1 MPYRNK
7 TYVCFDA
14 DNDIHYYRLMLAWKQ
29 NDNTNFNFYNAHD
42 LNRLL
47 PTSSEETIKRKL
59 RARLLNTKVFIV
71 LVGESTQ
78 YLYKFV
84 RWEMEQALGLDLPTI
99 AVNLNGKRERDDDRC
114 PPIIRDEL
122 VVHVSFHARI
132 VQHALEEWKPDYDN
146 LKQQGIS
153 GWRRYPAELYLQLGL

>member
-29 NDNTNFNFYNAHD
+29 NDNTNFGFHNAHD

-59 RARLLNTKVFIV
+59 RERLCNTKTFIV
-71 LVGESTQ
+71 LIGESTQ
-78 YLYKFV
+78 YLYRFV
-84 RWEMEQALGLDLPTI
+84 RWEMEQALALDIPII
-99 AVNLNGKRERDDDRC
+99 AVNLNGKRQMDKNRC
-114 PPIIRDEL
+114 PPIIRDKL
-122 VVHVSFHARI
+122 VAHVSFNSRI
-132 VQHALEEWKPDYDN
+132 VQHALENWTIEYYN
-146 LKQQGIS
+146 LKREGKS
-153 GWRRYPAELYLQLGL
+153 EERYYARQVYQQLGL

>member
-29 NDNTNFNFYNAHD
+29 SDNTDFQFYDAHD

-47 PTSSEETIKRKL
+47 PTSNEETIKRKL
-59 RARLLNTKVFIV
+59 RKRLLNTKVFIV
-71 LVGESTQ
+71 LVGQSTR
-78 YLYKFV
+78 YLFKFV
-84 RWEMEQALGLDLPTI
+84 RWEMEQALGLDIPII
-99 AVNLNGKRERDDDRC
+99 AVNLNGKRHRDDDRC

-122 VVHVSFHARI
+122 AVHISFNARI
-132 VQHALEEWKPDYDN
+132 VQHALENWETEYYN
-146 LKQQGIS
+146 LKRKNKS
-153 GWRRYPAELYLQLGL
+153 AARHYPSEVYRKLGL

>member
-29 NDNTNFNFYNAHD
+29 NDKTNFQFYNAHD

-47 PTSSEETIKRKL
+47 PTSTEETIKRKL
-59 RARLLNTKVFIV
+59 RERLRNTKVFIV
-71 LVGESTQ
+71 LVGKSTQ

-84 RWEMEQALGLDLPTI
+84 RWEMEQALRLNIPII
-99 AVNLNGKRERDDDRC
+99 AVNLNRKRQKDESRC

-122 VVHVSFHARI
+122 VVHVSFNARI
-132 VQHALEEWKPDYDN
+132 VQHALENWETEYHN
-146 LKQQGIS
+146 LKREATS
-153 GWRRYPAELYLQLGL
+153 GARYYNLSVYKRLEL

>member
-29 NDNTNFNFYNAHD
+29 SDKTDFQFYNAHD

-59 RARLLNTKVFIV
+59 RERLRNTKVFIV
-71 LVGESTQ
+71 LIGKSTQ

-84 RWEMEQALGLDLPTI
+84 RWEMEQALMLNIPII
-99 AVNLNGKRERDDDRC
+99 AVNLNGKRQKDKDRC
-114 PPIIRDEL
+114 P
-122 VVHVSFHARI
+122 A
-132 VQHALEEWKPDYDN
+132 YN
-146 LKQQGIS
+146 T
-153 GWRRYPAELYLQLGL
+153 

>member
-29 NDNTNFNFYNAHD
+29 SDNTDFQFYDAHD

-47 PTSSEETIKRKL
+47 PTSSEKTIKGKL
-59 RARLLNTKVFIV
+59 RERLLNTKVFIV
-71 LVGESTQ
+71 LIGQSTQ

-84 RWEMEQALGLDLPTI
+84 RWEMEQALGLDIPII
-99 AVNLNGKRERDDDRC
+99 AVNLNGKRQRDEDLC

-122 VVHVSFHARI
+122 AVHVSFNARI
-132 VQHALEEWKPDYDN
+132 VQYALERWEGEHFN
-146 LKQQGIS
+146 RKQEGIS
-153 GWRRYPAELYLQLGL
+153 GARYYPPKIYQMLGL

>member
-29 NDNTNFNFYNAHD
+29 SDNTYFQFHNAHD

-47 PTSSEETIKRKL
+47 PTSNEETIKRKL
-59 RARLLNTKVFIV
+59 KERLRNTKAFIV

-84 RWEMEQALGLDLPTI
+84 RWEMEQALQLDIPI
-99 AVNLNGKRERDDDRC
+99 VVANLNGKRRRDTNRC
-114 PPIIRDEL
+114 PPIIRDKL
-122 VVHVSFHARI
+122 VIHVSFHARI
-132 VQHALEEWKPDYDN
+132 IQYALERWPTLYYDR
-146 LKQQGIS
+146 KQVGITEAHYYRPEVYS
-153 GWRRYPAELYLQLGL
+153 ELGL

>member
-29 NDNTNFNFYNAHD
+29 SDNTDFQFYDAHD

-47 PTSSEETIKRKL
+47 SISSEETIKRRL
-59 RARLLNTKVFIV
+59 RERLRNTKVFIV
-71 LVGESTQ
+71 LIGQSTR

-84 RWEMEQALGLDLPTI
+84 RWEMEKALELSLPI
-99 AVNLNGKRERDDDRC
+99 ISVNLNGKRQKDKDLC

-122 VVHVSFHARI
+122 VVHVSFNARI
-132 VQHALEEWKPDYDN
+132 IQYALENWETGYYNRKRE
-146 LKQQGIS
+146 GIS
-153 GWRRYPAELYLQLGL
+153 GARLYRPAVYQNLGL

>member
-29 NDNTNFNFYNAHD
+29 SDNTHFQFYNAHN

-47 PTSSEETIKRKL
+47 PISSEETIKRKL
-59 RARLLNTKVFIV
+59 RERLRNTKIFIV
-71 LVGESTQ
+71 LIGQSTQ

-84 RWEMEQALGLDLPTI
+84 RWEMEQALELDIPI
-99 AVNLNGKRERDDDRC
+99 VAVNLNGKRRKDKDRC
-114 PPIIRDEL
+114 PLIIRDEL
-122 VVHVSFHARI
+122 VVHVSFNARI
-132 VQHALEEWKPDYDN
+132 IQYALENWATKHYN
-146 LKQQGIS
+146 LKLTGQS
-153 GWRRYPAELYLQLGL
+153 GAYYYPLNVYKKLGL

>member
-29 NDNTNFNFYNAHD
+29 NDSTNFQFHNAHD

-47 PTSSEETIKRKL
+47 PTSNENTIKRKL
-59 RARLLNTKVFIV
+59 RERLRNTKAFIV
-71 LVGESTQ
+71 LIGASTQ

-84 RWEMEQALGLDLPTI
+84 RWEMEQALGLDIPII
-99 AVNLNGKRERDDDRC
+99 AVNLNGKRQQDKNRC

-122 VVHVSFHARI
+122 VVHISFNARI
-132 VQHALEEWKPDYDN
+132 VQHALENWTTEYYN
-146 LKQQGIS
+146 LKGEGKS
-153 GWRRYPAELYLQLGL
+153 GNRRYPSEIYQKLGL

>member
-29 NDNTNFNFYNAHD
+29 SDNTYIQFHNAHD

-47 PTSSEETIKRKL
+47 PTSGEETIKRKL
-59 RARLLNTKVFIV
+59 KERLRNTKAFIV

-84 RWEMEQALGLDLPTI
+84 RWEMEQALQLDIPII
-99 AVNLNGKRERDDDRC
+99 AVNLNGKRGQDKNRC
-114 PPIIRDEL
+114 PPIIRDKL
-122 VVHVSFHARI
+122 VIHVSFHARI
-132 VQHALEEWKPDYDN
+132 IQYALERWPKRYYD
-146 LKQQGIS
+146 LKQQGTS
-153 GWRRYPAELYLQLGL
+153 EARYYPPEVYDELDL

>member
-29 NDNTNFNFYNAHD
+29 NDNTEFQFYNAHD

-47 PTSSEETIKRKL
+47 PTSNEETIKCKL
-59 RARLLNTKVFIV
+59 RERLLNTKVFIV
-71 LVGESTQ
+71 LIGESTQ

-84 RWEMEQALGLDLPTI
+84 RWEMEQALGLDIPII
-99 AVNLNGKRERDDDRC
+99 AINLNGKRQMDEDRC

-122 VVHVSFHARI
+122 VVHVSFNARI
-132 VQHALEEWKPDYDN
+132 VQHALENWKTEYDN
-146 LKQQGIS
+146 IKQEGKSGARYYPLKV
-153 GWRRYPAELYLQLGL
+153 YEKLGL

>member
-29 NDNTNFNFYNAHD
+29 NDNTNFRFHNAHD

-47 PTSSEETIKRKL
+47 PTSSEKTIKRKL
-59 RARLLNTKVFIV
+59 KERLRNTKTFIV
-71 LVGESTQ
+71 LIGKSTQ

-84 RWEMEQALGLDLPTI
+84 RWEMEQALGLDIPII
-99 AVNLNGKRERDDDRC
+99 AVNLNGKRQMDKNLC
-114 PPIIRDEL
+114 PPIIRDKL
-122 VVHVSFHARI
+122 VVHVSFNTRI
-132 VQHALEEWKPDYDN
+132 VQHVLENWETEYYD
-146 LKQQGIS
+146 LKRDGCS
-153 GWRRYPAELYLQLGL
+153 GARHYSREVYQKFGL

>member
-29 NDNTNFNFYNAHD
+29 KDNTNFRFHDAHD

-47 PTSSEETIKRKL
+47 STSNENTIKLKL
-59 RARLLNTKVFIV
+59 KERLRNTKAFIV
-71 LVGESTQ
+71 LIGESTR

-84 RWEMEQALGLDLPTI
+84 RWEMEQALGLNIPII
-99 AVNLNGKRERDDDRC
+99 AVNLNGKRQKDENRC

-122 VVHVSFHARI
+122 VVHISFNTRI
-132 VQHALEEWKPDYDN
+132 VQQALESWTTEYHK
-146 LKQQGIS
+146 LKQGGKS
-153 GWRRYPAELYLQLGL
+153 GAHYYRREIYQQLGL

>member
-29 NDNTNFNFYNAHD
+29 NDNTEFQFYNAHD

-47 PTSSEETIKRKL
+47 PTSNEETIKRKL
-59 RARLLNTKVFIV
+59 RERLLNTKVFIV
-71 LVGESTQ
+71 LIGESTQ

-84 RWEMEQALGLDLPTI
+84 RWEMEQALGLDLPII
-99 AVNLNGKRERDDDRC
+99 AVNLNGKRGQDKDRC
-114 PPIIRDEL
+114 PPIIRDKL
-122 VVHVSFHARI
+122 VIHVSFNARI
-132 VQHALEEWKPDYDN
+132 VQYVLERWATRYYE
-146 LKQQGIS
+146 LKQQGTCEP
-153 GWRRYPAELYLQLGL
+153 RYYPAKAYEELGL

>member
-29 NDNTNFNFYNAHD
+29 NDNTDFQFYNAHD

-47 PTSSEETIKRKL
+47 PTSNEETIKRKL
-59 RARLLNTKVFIV
+59 RERLLNTKVFIV
-71 LVGESTQ
+71 LIGQSTQ

-84 RWEMEQALGLDLPTI
+84 RWEMEQALRLDIPII
-99 AVNLNGKRERDDDRC
+99 AVNLNGKRQRDDDRC

-122 VVHVSFHARI
+122 AVHISFNARI
-132 VQHALEEWKPDYDN
+132 VQHALENWETDYFN
-146 LKQQGIS
+146 RKSEGIS
-153 GWRRYPAELYLQLGL
+153 ESRYYLPTVYQNLGL

>member
-29 NDNTNFNFYNAHD
+29 NDNTDFQFYNAHD

-47 PTSSEETIKRKL
+47 PISNEETIKRKL
-59 RARLLNTKVFIV
+59 RKRLLNTKVFIV
-71 LVGESTQ
+71 LIGESTQ

-84 RWEMEQALGLDLPTI
+84 RWEMEQALGLALPII
-99 AVNLNGKRERDDDRC
+99 AVNLNGKRGQDKDRC
-114 PPIIRDEL
+114 PPIIRDKL
-122 VVHVSFHARI
+122 VIHVSFNARI
-132 VQHALEEWKPDYDN
+132 VQYVLERWATRYYE
-146 LKQQGIS
+146 LKQQGTCKPHH
-153 GWRRYPAELYLQLGL
+153 YPANVYEELGL

>member
-29 NDNTNFNFYNAHD
+29 TDNTYFQFHNAHD

-47 PTSSEETIKRKL
+47 PTSNEETIKRKL
-59 RARLLNTKVFIV
+59 RERLRNTKMFIV
-71 LVGESTQ
+71 LIGQSTQ

-84 RWEMEQALGLDLPTI
+84 RWEMEQALGLDIPI
-99 AVNLNGKRERDDDRC
+99 IGVNLNGKRQKDEDRC
-114 PPIIRDEL
+114 PPIIRDKL
-122 VVHVSFHARI
+122 VIHVSFNARI
-132 VQHALEEWKPDYDN
+132 IQYALENWSTQYYN
-146 LKQQGIS
+146 LKRANQS
-153 GWRRYPAELYLQLGL
+153 VAHYYLLKAYKELGL